1 MITPEQAMR
10 IADYHRYTVSNPA
23 SWIGLSLERM
33 LLNETTALFAMH
45 EAEKAFNQDQLVSYV
60 QELKAVIGKQWEEAG
75 DLTVYVAYFRA
86 DAGQRATAYINTI
99 NKLSK

>member
-1 MITPEQAMR
+1 MKYYAKTLRSIPDVM
-10 IADYHRYTVSNPA
+10 
-23 SWIGLSLERM
+23 
-33 LLNETTALFAMH
+33 
-45 EAEKAFNQDQLVSYV
+45 SYV

-99 NKLSK
+99 KKLSK